1 MSTNNHHRFYESNI
15 ALAGLCQA
23 AALVKQIARSSE
35 FDNKALMTSLNSIA
49 ITNSENTEQV
59 FGDINRLA
67 LGYQTLLAQLSN
79 QSTNK
84 DVEVTRY
91 IANLLSIERKLSASK
106 KNMASLGE
114 RISNIQRQKLH
125 LDITDSQMMS
135 NLASIYTDV
144 VSPVTRKIQV
154 AGDPEIL
161 KRPDTQHR
169 VRAILLAGVRAAV
182 LWRQLGGKRR
192 HILFSRQQILDS
204 AEHTLNNIST
214 PN

>member
-1 MSTNNHHRFYESNI
+1 MSTNNNHRFYESNI

-23 AALVKQIARSSE
+23 AALVKQVARSNE
-35 FDNKALMTSLNSIA
+35 FDSQALLTSLNSIA
-49 ITNSENTEQV
+49 ITTSDNTEQV
-59 FGDINRLA
+59 FGDVNHLA
-67 LGYQTLLAQLSN
+67 LGYQTILAQLSN

-91 IANLLSIERKLSASK
+91 IANLLSIERKLSSSK
-106 KNMASLGE
+106 KTMAALGE
-114 RISNIQRQKLH
+114 RISNIQRQQLH
-125 LDITDSQMMS
+125 LEITDSQMLS

-144 VSPVTRKIQV
+144 VSPVARKIQV

-161 KRPDTQHR
+161 KRPDNQHR
-169 VRAILLAGVRAAV
+169 VRAILLAGLRAAV

-192 HILFSRQQILDS
+192 HILFFRQQILDS
-204 AEHTLNNIST
+204 AQQTLNNIST

>member
-1 MSTNNHHRFYESNI
+1 MSTNNNHRFYESNI

-23 AALVKQIARSSE
+23 AALVKQIARSNE
-35 FDNKALMTSLNSIA
+35 FDKQALATSLNSIS
-49 ITNSENTEQV
+49 ITDSDNTEQV
-59 FGDINRLA
+59 FGDINQLT
-67 LGYQTLLAQLSN
+67 LGYQTLLDQLSN

-91 IANLLSIERKLSASK
+91 IANLLSIERKLSGSRKSLTA
-106 KNMASLGE
+106 LGE
-114 RISNIQRQKLH
+114 RISNIQRQQLH
-125 LDITDSQMMS
+125 LDISDSQMLS

-144 VSPVTRKIQV
+144 VSPVARKIQV

-161 KRPDTQHR
+161 KRPDNQHR
-169 VRAILLAGVRAAV
+169 VRALLLAGVRAAV

-192 HILFSRQQILDS
+192 HILFSRSQILVS
-204 AEHTLNNIST
+204 AQHTLNHIST

>member
-1 MSTNNHHRFYESNI
+1 
-15 ALAGLCQA
+15 
-23 AALVKQIARSSE
+23 
-35 FDNKALMTSLNSIA
+35 MTSLNSIA

-106 KNMASLGE
+106 KTMASLGE
-114 RISNIQRQKLH
+114 RISNIQRQQLH

-161 KRPDTQHR
+161 KRTDTQHR
-169 VRAILLAGVRAAV
+169 VRAVLLAGVRAAV

-204 AEHTLNNIST
+204 AEHTLHNIST

>member
-1 MSTNNHHRFYESNI
+1 MSNNHHRFYESNI

-23 AALVKQIARSSE
+23 AALVKQIARSNE
-35 FDNKALMTSLNSIA
+35 FDKQALDSSLNSIG

-59 FGDINRLA
+59 FGDTKQLT
-67 LGYQTLLAQLSN
+67 LGYQTLLDQLSN
-79 QSTNK
+79 QSSNK

-91 IANLLSIERKLSASK
+91 IANLLSIERKLSANK
-106 KNMASLGE
+106 KAMAALGE
-114 RISNIQRQKLH
+114 RISNIQRQQLH
-125 LDITDSQMMS
+125 MEITNSQMLS

-144 VSPVTRKIQV
+144 ISPVSRKIQV

-161 KRPDTQHR
+161 KRPDNQHR
-169 VRAILLAGVRAAV
+169 VRATLLAGIRAAV

-192 HILFSRQQILDS
+192 HILFSRQQIITS
-204 AEHTLNNIST
+204 AQHTLNHIGT

>member
-1 MSTNNHHRFYESNI
+1 MSNNNHHRFHESNI

-23 AALVKQIARSSE
+23 AALVKQIARSNE
-35 FDNKALMTSLNSIA
+35 YDKQALATSLNSIA

-59 FGDINRLA
+59 FGDTNQLA
-67 LGYQTLLAQLSN
+67 LGYQTLLDQLSN
-79 QSTNK
+79 QSNNK

-91 IANLLSIERKLSASK
+91 IANLLSIERKLSGNK
-106 KNMASLGE
+106 KTMAALGE
-114 RISNIQRQKLH
+114 RISNIQRQQLH
-125 LDITDSQMMS
+125 LDITDNQMLS

-144 VSPVTRKIQV
+144 VSPVARKIQV

-161 KRPDTQHR
+161 KRPDNQHR
-169 VRAILLAGVRAAV
+169 VRALLLAGIRAAV

-192 HILFSRQQILDS
+192 HILFSRSQILAS
-204 AEHTLNNIST
+204 AQHTLNNIST

>member
-1 MSTNNHHRFYESNI
+1 MSTNKNHRFYESNI

-23 AALVKQIARSSE
+23 AALVKQIARNND
-35 FDNKALMTSLNSIA
+35 FDSQALTTSLNSIA

-59 FGDINRLA
+59 FGDTDKLS
-67 LGYQTLLAQLSN
+67 LGYQTILSQLGN
-79 QSTNK
+79 QSTIK

-91 IANLLSIERKLSASK
+91 IANLLSIERKLSSSK
-106 KNMASLGE
+106 KTMAALGE
-114 RISNIQRQKLH
+114 RISNIQRQQLH
-125 LDITDSQMMS
+125 LDISDSQMLS

-144 VSPVTRKIQV
+144 VSPVARKIQV

-161 KRPDTQHR
+161 KSPGNQHR
-169 VRAILLAGVRAAV
+169 VRATLLAGLRAAV

-204 AEHTLNNIST
+204 AQQTLNNIST

>member
-23 AALVKQIARSSE
+23 AALVKQIARNNE
-35 FDNKALMTSLNSIA
+35 FDSQALETSLSSIA
-49 ITNSENTEQV
+49 ITHSENTEQV

-67 LGYQTLLAQLSN
+67 LGYKTLLEQLSN
-79 QSTNK
+79 QSHSK

-91 IANLLSIERKLSASK
+91 IANLLSIERKLSSSK
-106 KNMASLGE
+106 KAMGALGE
-114 RISNIQRQKLH
+114 RISNIQRQQLH
-125 LDITDSQMMS
+125 LDIPNSQMLS

-144 VSPVTRKIQV
+144 VSPVSRKIQV
-154 AGDPEIL
+154 SGDPALL
-161 KRPDTQHR
+161 KRPDNQHR
-169 VRAILLAGVRAAV
+169 VRAVLLSGVRAAV

-192 HILFSRQQILDS
+192 HLLFSRQQILDS
-204 AEHTLNNIST
+204 AENTLKNLST

>member
-1 MSTNNHHRFYESNI
+1 MSNNNHRRFYESNI

-23 AALVKQIARSSE
+23 AALVKQIARTNE
-35 FDNKALMTSLNSIA
+35 FDQQALATSLNSIA
-49 ITNSENTEQV
+49 ITNSDNTEQV
-59 FGDINRLA
+59 FGDINYLA
-67 LGYQTLLAQLSN
+67 LGYQTLLDQLSN

-91 IANLLSIERKLSASK
+91 IANLLSIERKLSANK
-106 KNMASLGE
+106 KTMAALGE
-114 RISNIQRQKLH
+114 RISNIQRQQQH
-125 LDITDSQMMS
+125 LEITNTQMLS

-144 VSPVTRKIQV
+144 ISPVSRKIQV

-161 KRPDTQHR
+161 KRPDNQNR
-169 VRAILLAGVRAAV
+169 VRAALLAGIRAAV

-192 HILFSRQQILDS
+192 HILFSRQQIVAS
-204 AEHTLNNIST
+204 AQNTLNNINM

>member
-1 MSTNNHHRFYESNI
+1 MSNNKHRFYESNI

-23 AALVKQIARSSE
+23 AALVKYIARGNE
-35 FDNKALMTSLNSIA
+35 FDNQALMTSLSSVT

-59 FGDINRLA
+59 FGDTGQLA
-67 LGYQTLLAQLSN
+67 LGYQTLLAQLSG

-84 DVEVTRY
+84 DVEITRY

-106 KNMASLGE
+106 KSMAGLGE
-114 RISNIQRQKLH
+114 RISNVQRQQLH
-125 LDITDSQMMS
+125 LDLTDNQMLS

-144 VSPVTRKIQV
+144 VSPVARKIQV
-154 AGDPEIL
+154 AGDPAIL
-161 KRPDTQHR
+161 QRPDNQHR

-192 HILFSRQQILDS
+192 HILFSRQQIVAS
-204 AEHTLNNIST
+204 AEQTLNNIST

>member
-1 MSTNNHHRFYESNI
+1 MSTNNNNRFYESNI

-23 AALVKQIARSSE
+23 AALVKQVARSNE
-35 FDNKALMTSLNSIA
+35 FDSQYLVTSLNSIA
-49 ITNSENTEQV
+49 ITTSDNTEQV
-59 FGDINRLA
+59 FGDVNHLA
-67 LGYQTLLAQLSN
+67 LGYQTILAQLSN

-91 IANLLSIERKLSASK
+91 IANLLSIERKLSSSK
-106 KNMASLGE
+106 KTMATLGE
-114 RISNIQRQKLH
+114 RISNIQRQQLH
-125 LDITDSQMMS
+125 LEITDSQMLS

-144 VSPVTRKIQV
+144 VSPVARKIQV

-161 KRPDTQHR
+161 KRPDNQHR
-169 VRAILLAGVRAAV
+169 VRAILLAGLRAAV

-192 HILFSRQQILDS
+192 HILFFRQQILDS
-204 AEHTLNNIST
+204 AQQTLNNIST

>member
-1 MSTNNHHRFYESNI
+1 MSTNNHHRFDESNI

-23 AALVKQIARSSE
+23 AALVKQVARSNE
-35 FDNKALMTSLNSIA
+35 FDSQALVTSLNSIA
-49 ITNSENTEQV
+49 ITTSDNTEQV
-59 FGDINRLA
+59 FGDVNHLA
-67 LGYQTLLAQLSN
+67 LGYQTILAQLSN

-91 IANLLSIERKLSASK
+91 IANLLSIERKLSSSK
-106 KNMASLGE
+106 KTMAALGE
-114 RISNIQRQKLH
+114 RISNIQRQQLH
-125 LDITDSQMMS
+125 LEITDSQMLS

-144 VSPVTRKIQV
+144 VSPVARKIQV

-161 KRPDTQHR
+161 KRPDNQHR
-169 VRAILLAGVRAAV
+169 VRAILLAGLRAAV

-204 AEHTLNNIST
+204 AQQTLNNIST

>member
-1 MSTNNHHRFYESNI
+1 MSTNNHRRFHESNI

-23 AALVKQIARSSE
+23 AALVKQIARSNEYDSQ
-35 FDNKALMTSLNSIA
+35 ALTTSLNSIA
-49 ITNSENTEQV
+49 ITTSDNTEQV
-59 FGDINRLA
+59 FGDVNHLA
-67 LGYQTLLAQLSN
+67 LGYQTILSQLSN

-91 IANLLSIERKLSASK
+91 IANLLSIERKLSSSK
-106 KNMASLGE
+106 KTMALLGE
-114 RISNIQRQKLH
+114 RISNIQRQQLH
-125 LDITDSQMMS
+125 LDISDSQMLS

-144 VSPVTRKIQV
+144 VSPVARKIQV
-154 AGDPEIL
+154 AGDPEKL
-161 KRPDTQHR
+161 KRPDNQHR

-204 AEHTLNNIST
+204 AQQTLNNIST

>member
-1 MSTNNHHRFYESNI
+1 MSINNQHRFYESNI

-23 AALVKQIARSSE
+23 AALVKQIARSND
-35 FDNKALMTSLNSIA
+35 FDSQALATSLNSIA

-59 FGDINRLA
+59 FGDTNQLS
-67 LGYQTLLAQLSN
+67 LGYQTILAQLSN
-79 QSTNK
+79 QSNNK

-91 IANLLSIERKLSASK
+91 IANLLSIERKLSSSK
-106 KNMASLGE
+106 KTMAALGE
-114 RISNIQRQKLH
+114 RISNIQRQQLH
-125 LDITDSQMMS
+125 LDITDSQILS

-144 VSPVTRKIQV
+144 VSPVARKIQV

-161 KRPDTQHR
+161 KSPGNQHR
-169 VRAILLAGVRAAV
+169 VRATLLAGLRAAV

-192 HILFSRQQILDS
+192 HILFNRQQILDS
-204 AEHTLNNIST
+204 AQQTLNNIST

>member
-1 MSTNNHHRFYESNI
+1 MSTNNHSRFHESNI

-23 AALVKQIARSSE
+23 AALVKQIARSNE
-35 FDNKALMTSLNSIA
+35 FDSKALATSLNSIA
-49 ITNSENTEQV
+49 ITTSDNTEQV
-59 FGDINRLA
+59 FGDVNHLA
-67 LGYQTLLAQLSN
+67 LGYQTILSQLSN

-91 IANLLSIERKLSASK
+91 IANLLSIERKLSSSK
-106 KNMASLGE
+106 KTMAMLGE
-114 RISNIQRQKLH
+114 RISNIQRQQLH
-125 LDITDSQMMS
+125 LDISDSQMLS

-144 VSPVTRKIQV
+144 VSPVARKIQV

-161 KRPDTQHR
+161 KRPDNQHR

-204 AEHTLNNIST
+204 AQQTLNNISI

>member
-1 MSTNNHHRFYESNI
+1 MSTNNHHRFDESNI

-23 AALVKQIARSSE
+23 AALVKQVARSNE
-35 FDNKALMTSLNSIA
+35 FDSQSLVTSLNSIA
-49 ITNSENTEQV
+49 ITTSDNTEQV
-59 FGDINRLA
+59 FGDVNHLA
-67 LGYQTLLAQLSN
+67 LGYQTILAQLSN

-91 IANLLSIERKLSASK
+91 IANLLSIERKLSSSK
-106 KNMASLGE
+106 KTMAALGE
-114 RISNIQRQKLH
+114 RISNIQRQQLH
-125 LDITDSQMMS
+125 LEITDSQMLS

-144 VSPVTRKIQV
+144 VSPVARKIQV

-161 KRPDTQHR
+161 KRPDNQHR
-169 VRAILLAGVRAAV
+169 VRAILLAGLRAAV

-204 AEHTLNNIST
+204 AQQTLNNIST